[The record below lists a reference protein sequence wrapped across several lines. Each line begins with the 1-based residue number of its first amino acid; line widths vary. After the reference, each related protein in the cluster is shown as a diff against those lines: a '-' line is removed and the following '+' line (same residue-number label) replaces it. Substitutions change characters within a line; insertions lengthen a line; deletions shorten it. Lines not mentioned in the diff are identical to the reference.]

1 MTDPVDQ
8 ETSTVERAPA
18 RRVAEPSIVAWDDV
32 PPTGNEATSPGRRRV
47 QDLAVSVAA
56 LLALLILSLFRAGR
70 EVDLESSERM
80 AYVVGV
86 IAFGLLVSTAAR
98 WLWLRARRRADPT
111 AHLLSPWIPIG
122 AVILVVFSIF
132 GSARS

>member
-1 MTDPVDQ
+1 MADPVDQ
-8 ETSTVERAPA
+8 ESTVRARPGPA
-18 RRVAEPSIVAWDDV
+18 VAEPSIVAWDDV
-32 PPTGNEATSPGRRRV
+32 PPTGKEADSPGRRRL

-56 LLALLILSLFRAGR
+56 LMALLILALFRAGR
-70 EVDLESSERM
+70 EVDLASSERIG
-80 AYVVGV
+80 YVFGV
-86 IAFGLLVSTAAR
+86 VAFGLLVSTAAR
-98 WLWLRARRRADPT
+98 WLWLRARRRTDPT